1 LVTRPATRAQI
12 SLKFPPLLADGLV
25 ERAFMDRID
34 KAERLD
40 PSSRIGDAQP
50 EHRLGKQPEGRR
62 KKVKPPSPPPSEAA
76 HDADDESHQLDEL
89 A

>member
-1 LVTRPATRAQI
+1 
-12 SLKFPPLLADGLV
+12 
-25 ERAFMDRID
+25 MDAID

-50 EHRLGKQPEGRR
+50 EHPLSKQPEGRR
-62 KKVKPPSPPPSEAA
+62 KKVKPPSPPPSETAP
-76 HDADDESHQLDEL
+76 DPDEDSHQLDEL

>member
-1 LVTRPATRAQI
+1 LVTRPLRRTQI

-25 ERAFMDRID
+25 ERAFMDGID

-50 EHRLGKQPEGRR
+50 EHRQGTQPEGRR
-62 KKVKPPSPPPSEAA
+62 KKVKPPSPPPSETAP
-76 HDADDESHQLDEL
+76 DADDESHQLDEL